1 MKIENIIKENGFI
14 VPDFKN
20 SNVNI
25 SATLAEFLGAPNSN
39 PTLDVL
45 KKELKKE
52 YKNVVFICFDG
63 LGINPIN
70 KNLNKDS
77 FLSKNIVSVL
87 TSTFP
92 STTTNATVSLL
103 SNSLPREHGWFG
115 WSLYFKEINKGVY
128 IFLDKATDNN
138 EPLKNFSAF
147 DKLHYEFYF
156 EHTNS
161 DYNVTAIV
169 PNYVRIR
176 DTKIKQT
183 YYSQDEF
190 FNKIKKQ
197 TLKEGKQFLYCYYP
211 EPDHLMHEEGVTSNK
226 TKKLI
231 NKISEDVKK
240 LYKETTDTLFII
252 SADHGQVDITESIEL
267 YKDEK
272 LLNLLEVPPF
282 LEARATAFI
291 VKKGKE
297 VEFEKLFNEKYK
309 NDFVL
314 FKSKDLIDYGIFGEK
329 GNKEYLLG
337 DYIAIGTKTNK
348 EFILTKFQPKFK
360 GHHTSLTDEMLV
372 PLIMFNNKK

>member
-1 MKIENIIKENGFI
+1 MELEKIIKENGFT
-14 VPDFKN
+14 VPNFSN

-25 SATLAEFLGAPNSN
+25 SATFAKFLGAPNSN
-39 PTLDVL
+39 PTLPVL
-45 KKELKKE
+45 EKELQKQ
-52 YKNVVFICFDG
+52 YKNIVFICFDG

-70 KNLNKDS
+70 KNLEKDN
-77 FLSKNIVSVL
+77 FLVKHIVSKL

-115 WSLYFKEINKGVY
+115 WNLYFKEINKGVY
-128 IFLDKATDNN
+128 IFLDRETEHNQ
-138 EPLKNFSAF
+138 PLKDFSVF

-176 DTKIKQT
+176 DLKIKQT
-183 YYSQDEF
+183 YSSQAEF
-190 FNKIKKQ
+190 FNRIKQQ
-197 TLKEGKQFLYCYYP
+197 TQKEGKQFLYCYYP
-211 EPDHLMHEEGVTSNK
+211 EPDHLMHEEGVTSPK
-226 TKKLI
+226 TKSLI
-231 NKISEDVKK
+231 NSISNDVEK
-240 LYKETTDTLFII
+240 LFKETSDTLFVIT
-252 SADHGQVDITESIEL
+252 ADHGQVDITESIEL
-267 YKDEK
+267 YKDVE
-272 LLNLLEVPPF
+272 LMNLLEVAPF

-297 VEFEKLFNEKYK
+297 KEFENLFNSKYK

-314 FKSKDLIDYGIFGEK
+314 VKTKDLVDYGVFGK
-329 GNKEYLLG
+329 RGDKEYLLG
-337 DYIAIGTKTNK
+337 DYIAIGTQTNK
-348 EFILTKFQPKFK
+348 EFILNKFQPKFK

-372 PLIMFNNKK
+372 PLIMFNNK